1 MNKTGLY
8 AVHVKLGAKI
18 VPFSGWEMPLSYSG
32 VTDEH
37 QTVRKSVGLFDISH
51 MGRFELSGKGA
62 EAYLEQL
69 TPGPV
74 SKIHRG
80 GAQYSML
87 LNAEGTILDDIYIYK
102 RGADRFFIIVNA
114 ANREKDFRWMTSH
127 LKISPSAKDPNER
140 QKSSLEKTYVH
151 GAPLPKDGPLL
162 KDVSPETA
170 LLALQGPKSWEVLAR
185 ILPFGKSEIP
195 LRNFIETELV
205 PARGAKAL
213 IARTGYTGEKG
224 YELVLPADAV
234 ETVWNAIMDA
244 GKGEG
249 IKPIGL
255 GARDTLRLEMAYPLY
270 GHDMD
275 ETTTPLDADLE
286 RFVDLEKEFIGKER
300 LVRQKAEGIR
310 KKLIGFELLVGGV
323 PREAH
328 LIYSDQKEIGKVTS
342 GNFSPTL
349 KKGIGM
355 GYIDPRY
362 SEEGGEVL
370 VDIRGKATA
379 ALIVKKPF
387 YKKKK

>member
-1 MNKTGLY
+1 MNRTGLY
-8 AVHVKLGAKI
+8 DLHVKLGAKM

-37 QTVRKSVGLFDISH
+37 QTVRKAVGLFDISH

-62 EAYLEQL
+62 EAYLEQI

-87 LNAEGTILDDIYIYK
+87 LNEEGLILDDIYIYK
-102 RGADRFFIIVNA
+102 RGVDRFFIIVNA
-114 ANREKDFRWMTSH
+114 ANREKDFKWMTSH
-127 LKISPSAKDPNER
+127 L
-140 QKSSLEKTYVH
+140 
-151 GAPLPKDGPLL
+151 PKGGEVLL
-162 KDVSPETA
+162 KDVSPETV
-170 LLALQGPKSWEVLAR
+170 LLALQGPKSWEVLVQ
-185 ILPFGKSEIP
+185 IIPFGKTEIP

-205 PARGAKAL
+205 PARGAKGL

-224 YELVLPADAV
+224 YELVIPADAV
-234 ETVWNAIMDA
+234 EKVWNALLEA
-244 GKGEG
+244 GKSEG
-249 IKPIGL
+249 IKPVGL

-275 ETTTPLDADLE
+275 DTTTPLDADLE

-323 PREAH
+323 PREGHA
-328 LIYSDQKEIGKVTS
+328 IYSDQKEIGKVTS
-342 GNFSPTL
+342 GNFSPSL
-349 KKGIGM
+349 RKGIGM
-355 GYIDPRY
+355 GYIDRRY
-362 SEEGGEVL
+362 SEEGSEVL
-370 VDIRGKATA
+370 VDIRGKAAA

>member
-1 MNKTGLY
+1 MNRTGLY
-8 AVHVKLGAKI
+8 DLHVKLGAKM

-37 QTVRKSVGLFDISH
+37 QTVRKGVGLFDISH

-62 EAYLEQL
+62 EAYLERI

-87 LNAEGTILDDIYIYK
+87 LNEEGTILDDIYLYK
-102 RGADRFFIIVNA
+102 RGVDRFFIIVNA
-114 ANREKDFRWMTSH
+114 ANREKDFRWMTAH
-127 LKISPSAKDPNER
+127 
-140 QKSSLEKTYVH
+140 
-151 GAPLPKDGPLL
+151 LPKGGETLL

-170 LLALQGPKSWEVLAR
+170 LLALQGPKSWEVLVQ
-185 ILPFGKSEIP
+185 IIPFGKTEIP

-224 YELVLPADAV
+224 YELVIPADAA
-234 ETVWNAIMDA
+234 EKVWNALLEA
-244 GKGEG
+244 GKTEG

-286 RFVDLEKEFIGKER
+286 RFIDLEKEFIGKER
-300 LVRQKAEGIR
+300 LVRQKGEGVR

-323 PREAH
+323 PREGHA
-328 LIYSDQKEIGKVTS
+328 IYSDQKEIGKVTS
-342 GNFSPTL
+342 GNFSPSL
-349 KKGIGM
+349 RKGIGM
-355 GYIDPRY
+355 GYVDRRY
-362 SEEGGEVL
+362 AEEGSEVL
-370 VDIRGKATA
+370 VDIRGKAAA

>member
-8 AVHVKLGAKI
+8 DLHVKAGAKM

-37 QTVRKSVGLFDISH
+37 QTVRRAVGLFDISH

-62 EAYLEQL
+62 EAYLERI

-87 LNAEGTILDDIYIYK
+87 LNAEGGILDDIYIYK
-102 RGADRFFIIVNA
+102 RGVDRFFVIVNA
-114 ANREKDFRWMTSH
+114 ANREKDFKWMKSH
-127 LKISPSAKDPNER
+127 LPAE
-140 QKSSLEKTYVH
+140 
-151 GAPLPKDGPLL
+151 GPIL
-162 KDVSPETA
+162 KDVSSETA
-170 LLALQGPKSWEVLAR
+170 LLALQGPKSWEVLVQ
-185 ILPFGKSEIP
+185 IIPFGKSEIP
-195 LRNFIETELV
+195 LRNFVEMELV

-224 YELVLPADAV
+224 YELVIPADVA
-234 ETVWNAIMDA
+234 ETVWNALMEA
-244 GKGEG
+244 GKQEG
-249 IKPIGL
+249 IKPVGL
-255 GARDTLRLEMAYPLY
+255 GARDTLRLEMGYPLY

-275 ETTTPLDADLE
+275 EKTTPMDADLE
-286 RFVDLEKEFIGKER
+286 RFIDFEKEFIGKEK
-300 LVRQKAEGIR
+300 LVRQKEEGLQ

-323 PREAH
+323 PREGH
-328 LIYSDQKEIGKVTS
+328 LIYSDQKEIGKVAS

-355 GYIDPRY
+355 AYVDRRY
-362 SEEGGEVL
+362 SEEGSEIL
-370 VDIRGKATA
+370 VDIRGKAAA